1 MAERPVGIGE
11 VSRLT
16 GLSERQIR
24 YYEKQGLVQPR
35 RTAGRQRQYG
45 PHEIAR
51 LRDIKSLL
59 DRGQTLGVARAAL
72 GRARPSPPEDSDV
85 RSRLMA
91 GQTLRSLYPVSNRAE
106 LERMLTQRDEED
118 GR

>member
-11 VSRLT
+11 ASRLT

-45 PHEIAR
+45 LQEIAR

-59 DRGQTLGVARAAL
+59 DRGQTLGVARAVL
-72 GRARPSPPEDSDV
+72 GRARPSPDDSDV

-91 GQTLRSLYPVSNRAE
+91 GQALRSLYPVSNGAE
-106 LERMLTQRDEED
+106 LERMLTERDEED